1 MKRIVLAA
9 AAFLALAPAAAF
21 AQQTPAA
28 NEEAAVAAAVR
39 RLFDG
44 MRAAD
49 SAMVRA
55 AFHPEATLRTVAVR
69 QGQTMTRTDQLQ
81 GFVTAVGTPHDQ
93 VWDER
98 ISDLQIRI
106 DGPLAT
112 AWMNYTFYAG
122 ATKSHCG
129 VNSFELVKMA
139 DGWKITHIADT
150 RRREGC
156 PDLPP
161 GGGR

>member
-1 MKRIVLAA
+1 MKRILLA

-21 AQQTPAA
+21 AQQTPPAG
-28 NEEAAVAAAVR
+28 EEAAVAAAVR

-49 SAMVRA
+49 SAVVRA
-55 AFHPEATLRTVAVR
+55 AFHPEATMRTVAVR
-69 QGQTMTRTDQLQ
+69 QGQTVTRTDALQ
-81 GFVTAVGTPHDQ
+81 GFVTAVGTPHEQ

-129 VNSFELVKMA
+129 VNSVELVKMA

-156 PDLPP
+156 PDLPA

>member
-9 AAFLALAPAAAF
+9 AFLALAPTAAF
-21 AQQTPAA
+21 AQQAPAA
-28 NEEAAVAAAVR
+28 GEEAAVAAAVR

-44 MRAAD
+44 MRAGD

-69 QGQTMTRTDQLQ
+69 QGQTVTRTDALQ

-122 ATKSHCG
+122 ATRSHCG
-129 VNSFELVKMA
+129 VNAFELVKMA
-139 DGWKITHIADT
+139 DGWKVTHIADT